1 MKKREVKKM
10 NLKNYPY
17 LDLNITEVD
26 NVVEILHD
34 KTDDYLKLLFD
45 DDWCATVE
53 DARDVMLEYMR
64 TVRSQTNV
72 LSEIKSRLEKTNRF
86 SNGLSDAKIKDIS
99 REMVERRYG

>member
-1 MKKREVKKM
+1 M